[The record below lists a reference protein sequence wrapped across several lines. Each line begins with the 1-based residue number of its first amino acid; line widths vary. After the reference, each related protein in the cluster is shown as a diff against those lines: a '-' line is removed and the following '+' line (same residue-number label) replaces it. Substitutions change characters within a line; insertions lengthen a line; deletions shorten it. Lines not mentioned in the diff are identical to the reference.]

1 MNTYNENES
10 NRKQAMIPLIALFI
24 CFLAIAGVGVGYA
37 LNNSTIVIDDNTID
51 EQYYSIDYTN
61 ANGSSKTTVLDVG
74 TGDIKVHT
82 NVAVDENGRTF
93 SASIDGTD
101 TFQRTFFVKLNT
113 DMGNDVPFTV
123 DVSVAPA
130 DGSELADIINA
141 SACTFKLTDNSDVE
155 VAKNEVVAGVYTVTL
170 TIALNDYT
178 FTDVTSQSELDAKLT
193 ALESETFSVTVTA
206 IPTA

>member
-1 MNTYNENES
+1 
-10 NRKQAMIPLIALFI
+10 MIPLIALFI
-24 CFLAIAGVGVGYA
+24 CFLALTTVGIGYA
-37 LNNSTIVIDDNTID
+37 LNNSTIVIDDNTTD
-51 EQYYSIDYTN
+51 EQYYSVDYIN
-61 ANGSSKTTVLDVG
+61 ADGSSRTTVLDIG

-82 NVAVDENGRTF
+82 NIAVDKFSVKNGRTF
-93 SASIDGTD
+93 SASIDGAD

-130 DGSELADIINA
+130 DGSELANIINA
-141 SACTFKLTDNSDVE
+141 SACTFKLTDNSNVE

-206 IPTA
+206 IPIA